1 MRQVWNGTKY
11 SAGFAPCAFA
21 ANGMTNSTFFDSKGV
36 DHFLSKFL
44 YSDIVLNNQI
54 KTGIARLPFNLMAEF
69 EQNLNAHA
77 NPFDAAG
84 NVTDL
89 GKQDKAYG
97 FDASLGQALK
107 KGDIQFGYSWWRI
120 EQDAIIASFGESDQR
135 APSNIL
141 QNRIY
146 GVLEATE
153 EYRRPVHDVVWTHAE
168 FGPGK

>member
-1 MRQVWNGTKY
+1 MK
-11 SAGFAPCAFA
+11 
-21 ANGMTNSTFFDSKGV
+21 
-36 DHFLSKFL
+36 
-44 YSDIVLNNQI
+44 
-54 KTGIARLPFNLMAEF
+54 
-69 EQNLNAHA
+69 QNLNAHA

-84 NVTDL
+84 NVTNL

-97 FDASLGQALK
+97 FDSSFGQAVK

-146 GVLEATE
+146 GVWKPQKNTVAQYTMWFGRTLNSGLENNSALVNGTIKTAGTE
-153 EYRRPVHDVVWTHAE
+153 EPTLKRQQFDLIYT
-168 FGPGK
+168 F